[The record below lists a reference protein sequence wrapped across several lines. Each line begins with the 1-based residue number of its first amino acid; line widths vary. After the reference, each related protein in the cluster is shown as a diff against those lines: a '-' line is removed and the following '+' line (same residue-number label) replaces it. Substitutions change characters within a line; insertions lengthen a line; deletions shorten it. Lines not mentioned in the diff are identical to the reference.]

1 MANTFKNAF
10 GSNISDSSYTDVYT
24 VPAST
29 TTVVLGLN
37 ICNKTASAVTATVRI
52 TDTSASVSYQVIDT
66 VSIPGRTSLEIMA
79 GQKYILEAT
88 DILRVQAGTASA
100 LDVTLGV
107 MEIT

>member
-10 GSNISDSSYTDVYT
+10 SANVSNSSYADVYT
-24 VPAST
+24 VPAAT

-52 TDTSASVSYQVIDT
+52 TDTSASVDYQVIDT

>member
-1 MANTFKNAF
+1 MANTFKNSF
-10 GSNISDSSYTDVYT
+10 GSNISDTSYTDVYT

-29 TTVVLGLN
+29 TTVILGLN

-52 TDTSASVSYQVIDT
+52 TDTSASVDYQVIDT

>member
-10 GSNISDSSYTDVYT
+10 GSNISDTSYTDVYT

-52 TDTSASVSYQVIDT
+52 TDTSASVDYQVIDT
-66 VSIPGRTSLEIMA
+66 VSIPSRTSLEIMS